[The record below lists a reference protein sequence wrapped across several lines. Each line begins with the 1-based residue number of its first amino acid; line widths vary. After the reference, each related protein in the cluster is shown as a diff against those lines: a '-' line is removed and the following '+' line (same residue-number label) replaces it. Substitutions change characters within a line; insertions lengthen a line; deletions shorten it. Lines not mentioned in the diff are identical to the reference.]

1 MQSRFELFTL
11 LISRLSKE
19 IKKIKTKETEEYC
32 LSSPHVIIIYFLH
45 KYNGM
50 TLKELCDA
58 CLEDKASVSRSLDAL
73 RKKGLINSQNNNHYK
88 NKLSLNE
95 QGCLVATK
103 LCEKIDIFV
112 EIASSG
118 IAEEDRKVMYSC
130 LNIIYQNLK
139 NVSDKYED

>member
-11 LISRLSKE
+11 LISGLSKE

-32 LSSPHVIIIYFLH
+32 LSSPHVIIVYFLH

-58 CLEDKASVSRSLDAL
+58 CLEDKASVSRSIDSL
-73 RKKGLINSQNNNHYK
+73 RKKGFINSQDNKHYK
-88 NKLSLNE
+88 NKLSLTE
-95 QGCLVATK
+95 QGSIVATK
-103 LCEKIDIFV
+103 LCEKIDAFV

-118 IAEEDRKVMYSC
+118 ITEEERKVMYSC
-130 LNIIYQNLK
+130 LNVIHQNLK